1 MSIFSESKT
10 LNSSILKSTPSHDR
24 IKENQSRVR
33 FKLNDTTAK
42 IKDVFN
48 ESELNTKNYQNLI
61 YKLAQI
67 ELKVSRKFH
76 MPLLSVTNQFNGYF

>member
-1 MSIFSESKT
+1 MSIISESKT
-10 LNSSILKSTPSHDR
+10 LNSSILKSTPSNDR

-42 IKDVFN
+42 IKDIFN
-48 ESELNTKNYQNLI
+48 EVEINPKNYQNLI

-67 ELKVSRKFH
+67 ELKVGPIFFH
-76 MPLLSVTNQFNGYF
+76 MPPHM

>member
-1 MSIFSESKT
+1 MSIISESKT
-10 LNSSILKSTPSHDR
+10 LNSSILKSTPSSDR

-48 ESELNTKNYQNLI
+48 EVEINPKNYQNLI
-61 YKLAQI
+61 YKLAQN
-67 ELKVSRKFH
+67 ELKVSPEIFQIH
-76 MPLLSVTNQFNGYF
+76 YNM